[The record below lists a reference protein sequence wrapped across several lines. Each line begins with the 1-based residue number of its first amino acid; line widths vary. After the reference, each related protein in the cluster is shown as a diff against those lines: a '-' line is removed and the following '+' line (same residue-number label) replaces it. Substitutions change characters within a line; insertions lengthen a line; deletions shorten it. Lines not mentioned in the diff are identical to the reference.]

1 MLTVHYTFKEDGEK
15 QQFINAICDFLFHY
29 TEHRFDYTV
38 TTDRVIFT
46 LWDFSCAFDAM
57 QLIHTFDT
65 IISNKDIL
73 CTLEEIHFVEH

>member
-1 MLTVHYTFKEDGEK
+1 MLTVHYTFKEAGEMR
-15 QQFINAICDFLFHY
+15 QFIDAICDFLIHY
-29 TEHRFDYTV
+29 TEHRFDHSHTN
-38 TTDRVIFT
+38 DRVIFT

-73 CTLEEIHFVEH
+73 CALEEIHFVEH

>member
-1 MLTVHYTFKEDGEK
+1 MLTVHYTFKDGDEM
-15 QQFINAICDFLFHY
+15 QLFLDTIINFLFLY
-29 TEHRFDYTV
+29 TEHKFDYSHTN
-38 TTDRVIFT
+38 DRVIFT
-46 LWDFSCAFDAM
+46 LWDFSCAFDAL